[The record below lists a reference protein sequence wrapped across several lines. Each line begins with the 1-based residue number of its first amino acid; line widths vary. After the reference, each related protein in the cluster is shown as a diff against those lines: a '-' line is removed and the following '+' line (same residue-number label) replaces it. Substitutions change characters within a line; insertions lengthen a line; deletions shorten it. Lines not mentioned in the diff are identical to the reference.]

1 MNQTPR
7 GLASSRA
14 RQAWLRACRDA
25 GQPEVK
31 FYEGTKHTFASA
43 ALDRTENERAVQEY
57 MGHSDLAPRS
67 ATRSS
72 RTSDS
77 STW

>member
-1 MNQTPR
+1 MNQNPR

-43 ALDRTENERAVQEY
+43 ALDRTE
-57 MGHSDLAPRS
+57 S
-67 ATRSS
+67 ATPSARSKNTAS
-72 RTSDS
+72 EDAL
-77 STW
+77 